1 MATGDYSLAPYMS
14 TSLYR
19 PLSPTSSSPSSTAR
33 SPILS
38 SSTPPSPKLNLPHK
52 DAMAQHH
59 TSFPTTPSPLHT
71 PSSSSERLLESS
83 LIQRQQHEQQLR
95 DQLARADHPLHQTN
109 PESLQKSHQQLASQL
124 EYYHQL
130 QIMHKQRA
138 RDIEMLHQQQQQ
150 QQSMSTFHCIKR
162 YQLVQRMLQVQK
174 MHHAQQ
180 IQKIQYMQRL
190 NNLQQQL
197 PHAMDMN
204 SPPSPSSTLV
214 HTPCEMPRDSGDLAK
229 LDIDS
234 HTIHI
239 PVQTTRPVA
248 FQELLTGALP
258 HSPHSLMSNG
268 TVSRNTLVPE
278 LTRITLPSLDQIRK
292 QRQQR
297 LKYQHRLRQSAASAC
312 KREEQQQQPQKRSM
326 SSSSSSSSDVTMLQ
340 MSSPTTLS
348 SVSGHSQQQPLAS
361 GIEMQKP
368 QEQEQGEGEG
378 HQGKHRSYY
387 YSPPKPTPK
396 NGSSPKTPSYP
407 HASVDVMPSLC
418 ATIPAMTSGNFSLHH
433 NNIAHS
439 KPSTPVN
446 YNNNNN
452 NNNIQN
458 LQNFQNIQN
467 IQNNNN
473 NTSNF
478 AKQIQA
484 SVWTS
489 SITSIV
495 PRSRAD
501 LHYKRQMRHNMALQ
515 QHMIQDHT
523 NRYRI
528 YQAFCLLQRARE
540 AQALDELQTQRK
552 KQQQTLAWV
561 QALRQ
566 ASELEIPQ

>member
-1 MATGDYSLAPYMS
+1 MS

-19 PLSPTSSSPSSTAR
+19 PLSPSSTPSSTSR

-38 SSTPPSPKLNLPHK
+38 SSTPPSPKLNLP
-52 DAMAQHH
+52 DMAQHH
-59 TSFPTTPSPLHT
+59 TSFLTTPCSLHS

-109 PESLQKSHQQLASQL
+109 PALQKNHQQLASQL
-124 EYYHQL
+124 EYYRQL

-138 RDIEMLHQQQQQ
+138 RDIEMLHQQQQ

-197 PHAMDMN
+197 PHAMNMN

-214 HTPCEMPRDSGDLAK
+214 HTPSEKMPRDSGDLAK

-234 HTIHI
+234 NTIHI

-258 HSPHSLMSNG
+258 HSPNSLMSNG
-268 TVSRNTLVPE
+268 PMVPRNTHVPE

-297 LKYQHRLRQSAASAC
+297 LKYQHRLRQSAASV
-312 KREEQQQQPQKRSM
+312 KREVEQQQQKRCSAM
-326 SSSSSSSSDVTMLQ
+326 SSSSSDATMLQ
-340 MSSPTTLS
+340 MSPTTVS
-348 SVSGHSQQQPLAS
+348 SPN
-361 GIEMQKP
+361 P
-368 QEQEQGEGEG
+368 QEQQPSTGKIEMARQEQGDG
-378 HQGKHRSYY
+378 HGKHRSCY
-387 YSPPKPTPK
+387 YSPPNATPK
-396 NGSSPKTPSYP
+396 NGSSSVTPSRS
-407 HASVDVMPSLC
+407 HASVDVIPSPC
-418 ATIPAMTSGNFSLHH
+418 ATIPAMTSGHFSFSH
-433 NNIAHS
+433 NNAHS
-439 KPSTPVN
+439 KPSSPVDN
-446 YNNNNN
+446 TIQNNNNN
-452 NNNIQN
+452 NNASV
-458 LQNFQNIQN
+458 L
-467 IQNNNN
+467 
-473 NTSNF
+473 

-566 ASELEIPQ
+566 ASEMEIPQ

>member
-1 MATGDYSLAPYMS
+1 MDT
-14 TSLYR
+14 
-19 PLSPTSSSPSSTAR
+19 
-33 SPILS
+33 I
-38 SSTPPSPKLNLPHK
+38 
-52 DAMAQHH
+52 AQHH
-59 TSFPTTPSPLHT
+59 TSFQPSPLHT

-109 PESLQKSHQQLASQL
+109 PESLQKSHQQLTSQL
-124 EYYHQL
+124 EYYRQL

-150 QQSMSTFHCIKR
+150 QSVSTFHCIKR

-190 NNLQQQL
+190 NSLQQQL
-197 PHAMDMN
+197 PHAMNMN

-214 HTPCEMPRDSGDLAK
+214 HTPSEMMPRDSGDLAK

-234 HTIHI
+234 NTIHI

-268 TVSRNTLVPE
+268 TVPRNTRVPE

-297 LKYQHRLRQSAASAC
+297 LKYQHRLRQSAATAR
-312 KREEQQQQPQKRSM
+312 KREDEQQQKHSM
-326 SSSSSSSSDVTMLQ
+326 SSSSSSSLSDVTMLQ
-340 MSSPTTLS
+340 MSSPTTVS
-348 SVSGHSQQQPLAS
+348 SVSSHAQQQPLATE
-361 GIEMQKP
+361 IEMQKP
-368 QEQEQGEGEG
+368 QEQEQEQGEEG

-396 NGSSPKTPSYP
+396 NGSSAMTPSYP
-407 HASVDVMPSLC
+407 HASVDVIPSPC

-439 KPSTPVN
+439 KPSTPVDN
-446 YNNNNN
+446 
-452 NNNIQN
+452 
-458 LQNFQNIQN
+458 N
-467 IQNNNN
+467 IQNNN
-473 NTSNF
+473 TSSF

-501 LHYKRQMRHNMALQ
+501 LQYKRQMRHNMALQ

>member
-1 MATGDYSLAPYMS
+1 MATVDYSLAPYMS

-19 PLSPTSSSPSSTAR
+19 PLSPSSSSTPSSTTR

-38 SSTPPSPKLNLPHK
+38 SSTPPSPKLNLP
-52 DAMAQHH
+52 DMAQHH
-59 TSFPTTPSPLHT
+59 TSFPTTPSYLHS

-109 PESLQKSHQQLASQL
+109 PESLQKNHQQLASQL
-124 EYYHQL
+124 EYYRQL

-138 RDIEMLHQQQQQ
+138 RDIEMLHQQQQ

-197 PHAMDMN
+197 PHAMNMN

-214 HTPCEMPRDSGDLAK
+214 HSPSEKMPRDSGDLAK

-234 HTIHI
+234 NTIHI

-268 TVSRNTLVPE
+268 PTMPRNTHVPE

-297 LKYQHRLRQSAASAC
+297 LKYQHRLRQSAASV
-312 KREEQQQQPQKRSM
+312 KREVEQQQQPS
-326 SSSSSSSSDVTMLQ
+326 T
-340 MSSPTTLS
+340 
-348 SVSGHSQQQPLAS
+348 GE
-361 GIEMQKP
+361 IEL
-368 QEQEQGEGEG
+368 ERQEQGDG
-378 HQGKHRSYY
+378 HGKHRSCH
-387 YSPPKPTPK
+387 YSPPNATPK
-396 NGSSPKTPSYP
+396 NGSSPVTPSRS
-407 HASVDVMPSLC
+407 HASVDVMPSPC
-418 ATIPAMTSGNFSLHH
+418 ATIPAMTSGHFRLNH
-433 NNIAHS
+433 NNHAHS
-439 KPSTPVN
+439 KPSSPV
-446 YNNNNN
+446 
-452 NNNIQN
+452 
-458 LQNFQNIQN
+458 
-467 IQNNNN
+467 NNN
-473 NTSNF
+473 NTNAL

>member
-1 MATGDYSLAPYMS
+1 M
-14 TSLYR
+14 
-19 PLSPTSSSPSSTAR
+19 
-33 SPILS
+33 
-38 SSTPPSPKLNLPHK
+38 
-52 DAMAQHH
+52 
-59 TSFPTTPSPLHT
+59 PSPLHT

-124 EYYHQL
+124 EYYRHL

-138 RDIEMLHQQQQQ
+138 RDIEMLHQQQQ

-190 NNLQQQL
+190 NSLQQQL
-197 PHAMDMN
+197 PHAMNMS

-214 HTPCEMPRDSGDLAK
+214 HTPSEMMPRDSGDLAK

-234 HTIHI
+234 NTIHI

-258 HSPHSLMSNG
+258 QSPHSLMSNG
-268 TVSRNTLVPE
+268 AVPRNTRVPE
-278 LTRITLPSLDQIRK
+278 LTRITLPSLEQIRR

-297 LKYQHRLRQSAASAC
+297 LKYQHRLRQSAASAR
-312 KREEQQQQPQKRSM
+312 KREEEQQQKQCSV

-340 MSSPTTLS
+340 MSSPATVS
-348 SVSGHSQQQPLAS
+348 SVSSHSQQQPLAC
-361 GIEMQKP
+361 ETELQNP

-396 NGSSPKTPSYP
+396 NGSSPMTPSYP
-407 HASVDVMPSLC
+407 HASVDVMHSPC

-433 NNIAHS
+433 NKIAHS
-439 KPSTPVN
+439 KPSTPVD
-446 YNNNNN
+446 
-452 NNNIQN
+452 
-458 LQNFQNIQN
+458 
-467 IQNNNN
+467 N
-473 NTSNF
+473 NTHTF

-540 AQALDELQTQRK
+540 AQALDELQIQRK

>member
-1 MATGDYSLAPYMS
+1 MATVDYSLAPYMS
-14 TSLYR
+14 TSIYR
-19 PLSPTSSSPSSTAR
+19 PLSPSSSSTPSSTTR

-38 SSTPPSPKLNLPHK
+38 SSTPPSPKLNFP
-52 DAMAQHH
+52 DMAQHH
-59 TSFPTTPSPLHT
+59 TSFPTTPSSLHS
-71 PSSSSERLLESS
+71 PCSSSERLLESS

-109 PESLQKSHQQLASQL
+109 PESLQKNHQQLASQL
-124 EYYHQL
+124 EYYRQL

-138 RDIEMLHQQQQQ
+138 RDIEMLHQQQQQQQ

-197 PHAMDMN
+197 PHAMNMN

-214 HTPCEMPRDSGDLAK
+214 HSPSEKMPRDSGDLAK

-234 HTIHI
+234 NTIHI

-268 TVSRNTLVPE
+268 PTMPRNTHVPE

-297 LKYQHRLRQSAASAC
+297 LKYQHRLRQSAASV
-312 KREEQQQQPQKRSM
+312 KRDVEQQHQKRCSAM
-326 SSSSSSSSDVTMLQ
+326 SSSSLSDVTMLQ
-340 MSSPTTLS
+340 MSPTTTSFLN
-348 SVSGHSQQQPLAS
+348 HYQQQQPS
-361 GIEMQKP
+361 TGEIEMKR
-368 QEQEQGEGEG
+368 QEQGDG
-378 HQGKHRSYY
+378 HGKHRSCY
-387 YSPPKPTPK
+387 YSPPNATPK
-396 NGSSPKTPSYP
+396 NGSSPVTPSRS
-407 HASVDVMPSLC
+407 HASVDVMPSPC
-418 ATIPAMTSGNFSLHH
+418 ATIPAMTSDHFRLNH
-433 NNIAHS
+433 NNHAHS
-439 KPSTPVN
+439 KTSSPVN
-446 YNNNNN
+446 NT
-452 NNNIQN
+452 IQN
-458 LQNFQNIQN
+458 SNS
-467 IQNNNN
+467 N
-473 NTSNF
+473 NTSAL

-501 LHYKRQMRHNMALQ
+501 LHYKRQMRQNMALQ

-561 QALRQ
+561 QTLRQ

>member
-1 MATGDYSLAPYMS
+1 
-14 TSLYR
+14 
-19 PLSPTSSSPSSTAR
+19 
-33 SPILS
+33 
-38 SSTPPSPKLNLPHK
+38 
-52 DAMAQHH
+52 MAQHH
-59 TSFPTTPSPLHT
+59 SFPTTPSPLHT

-124 EYYHQL
+124 EYYRQL

-138 RDIEMLHQQQQQ
+138 RDIEMLHQQQQ

-190 NNLQQQL
+190 NSLQQQL

-214 HTPCEMPRDSGDLAK
+214 HTPSEMPRDSGDLAK

-234 HTIHI
+234 NTIHI

-258 HSPHSLMSNG
+258 HSPQSLMSNG

-297 LKYQHRLRQSAASAC
+297 LKYQHRLRQSAASAR
-312 KREEQQQQPQKRSM
+312 KREEQQQPQKRSL
-326 SSSSSSSSDVTMLQ
+326 SSSSSSSDVTMLQ
-340 MSSPTTLS
+340 ISSPTTLS
-348 SVSGHSQQQPLAS
+348 SVSGHSQHQPLAS

-368 QEQEQGEGEG
+368 QEQEQGEGER
-378 HQGKHRSYY
+378 HQGEHRSYY

-418 ATIPAMTSGNFSLHH
+418 ATIPAMTLGNFSLHH
-433 NNIAHS
+433 NIAHS
-439 KPSTPVN
+439 KPC
-446 YNNNNN
+446 NNN

-467 IQNNNN
+467 FQNNNSSCNNNN
-473 NTSNF
+473 NNNSSTSNF